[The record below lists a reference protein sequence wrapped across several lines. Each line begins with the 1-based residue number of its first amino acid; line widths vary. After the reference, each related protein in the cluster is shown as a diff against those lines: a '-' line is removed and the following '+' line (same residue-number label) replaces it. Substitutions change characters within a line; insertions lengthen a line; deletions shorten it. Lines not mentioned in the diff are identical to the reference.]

1 MWAFLYLKES
11 QMKLIENWQQ
21 AWKLKSVQVGAASAF
36 FYALILLSEQFLG
49 VWNVIPQEL
58 KNKIPENVAEWV
70 GIFVGVAMVLARLK
84 KQPEL
89 HNVNQFVTV
98 TAGHSNTDPGAVNG
112 KYKEAELVS
121 QFRNAVAYYLREAG
135 IQYKTDGVGTTN
147 QNLNA
152 AIKLIKGSSV
162 AVEFHMNAATSKQA
176 NGIET
181 IALPKDKKLAQD
193 LSKAVADAFGSRL
206 RGDNGWI
213 DQSKSARG
221 RLAYVDAGGL
231 IVELGF
237 ISNEEEL
244 FQFNARYWSAAKA
257 VAKVLI
263 EYEASK

>member
-1 MWAFLYLKES
+1 
-11 QMKLIENWQQ
+11 MKLIEDWKQ
-21 AWKLKSVQVGAASAF
+21 AWKLKSVQVGAISAF
-36 FYALILLSEQFLG
+36 FYVLILFSEQFLG
-49 VWNVIPQEL
+49 LWNIIPQDL
-58 KNKIPENVAEWV
+58 KNLIPEQWQEYV

-89 HNVNQFVTV
+89 QGVNQFVTV

-112 KYKEAELVS
+112 KFKEAELVS

-135 IQYKTDGVGTTN
+135 IQYKTDGVGLLN
-147 QNLNA
+147 QDLNA

-162 AVEFHMNAATSKQA
+162 AVEFHMNAAGSKQA

-193 LSKAVADAFGSRL
+193 LSKAVADVFGSRL

-213 DQSKSARG
+213 DQSQSARG
-221 RLAYVDAGGL
+221 KLGFISNGGL

-237 ISNEEEL
+237 ISNEAEL
-244 FQFNARYWSAAKA
+244 AQFNAKYWSAAKA
-257 VAKVLI
+257 VAMILI
-263 EYEASK
+263 KYEDKG

>member
-1 MWAFLYLKES
+1 MN
-11 QMKLIENWQQ
+11 LIDNWKQ
-21 AWKLKSVQVGAASAF
+21 AWKLKSVQVGAISAF
-36 FYALILLSEQFLG
+36 FYALILFSEQFVN
-49 VWNVIPQEL
+49 VWNVIPQDL
-58 KNKIPENVAEWV
+58 KNKIPENIAEWV
-70 GIFVGVAMVLARLK
+70 GCFVGVAMVLARLK

-98 TAGHSNTDPGAVNG
+98 TAGHSNKDPGAVNG
-112 KYKEAELVS
+112 KFKEAELVS

-135 IQYKTDGVGTTN
+135 IQYKTDGVGTLN
-147 QNLNA
+147 QDLNT

-193 LSKAVADAFGSRL
+193 LSKAVADVFGSRL

-213 DQSKSARG
+213 DQSQSARG
-221 RLAYVDAGGL
+221 KLGFISNGGL

-237 ISNEEEL
+237 ISNEAEL
-244 FQFNARYWSAAKA
+244 AAFNTKYWSAAKA
-257 VAKVLI
+257 VAMVLI
-263 EYEASK
+263 KHSK

>member
-1 MWAFLYLKES
+1 
-11 QMKLIENWQQ
+11 MKLIDNWKQ
-21 AWKLKSVQVGAASAF
+21 AWKLKSVQVGALSAF
-36 FYALILLSEQFLG
+36 FYALILFSEQFLS
-49 VWNVIPQEL
+49 VWEVIPQEL

-70 GIFVGVAMVLARLK
+70 GMFVGVAMVLARLK

-89 HNVNQFVTV
+89 HTGVNQFVAI

-112 KYKEAELVS
+112 KYKEADLVVN
-121 QFRNAVAYYLREAG
+121 FRNAVAFYLRGAG
-135 IQYKTDGVGTTN
+135 LQVKTDGTGTKN
-147 QNLNA
+147 EPLSA
-152 AIKLIKGSSV
+152 AVKLIKGPSV
-162 AVEFHMNAATSKQA
+162 AVEFHMNAAASKQA

-193 LSKAVADAFGSRL
+193 LSAAVATALGSRL

-221 RLAYVDAGGL
+221 SLAYINAGGL

-237 ISNEEEL
+237 ISNEAEL
-244 FQFNARYWSAAKA
+244 AAFQARYWIAAKA

-263 EYEASK
+263 EYESSK

>member
-1 MWAFLYLKES
+1 MEWE
-11 QMKLIENWQQ
+11 MKLIENWQQ

-36 FYALILLSEQFLG
+36 FYALVLLSEQFLG
-49 VWNVIPQEL
+49 VWAVIPQEL

-89 HNVNQFVTV
+89 HEVNQFVTV

-112 KYKEAELVS
+112 KFKEAELVS

-193 LSKAVADAFGSRL
+193 LSKAVADVFGSRL

-213 DQSKSARG
+213 DQSQSARG
-221 RLAYVDAGGL
+221 KLGFISNGGL

-263 EYEASK
+263 EYEKRN

>member
-1 MWAFLYLKES
+1 
-11 QMKLIENWQQ
+11 MKLIDNWKQ
-21 AWKLKSVQVGAASAF
+21 AWKLKSVQVGALSAF
-36 FYALILLSEQFLG
+36 FYALILFSEQFLN
-49 VWNVIPQEL
+49 VWAVIPQEL
-58 KNKIPENVAEWV
+58 KNKIPENVGEWV

-89 HNVNQFVTV
+89 HEVNQFVTV
-98 TAGHSNTDPGAVNG
+98 TAGHSNKDPGAVNG
-112 KYKEAELVS
+112 KFKEAELVS
-121 QFRNAVAYYLREAG
+121 QFRNAVAYCLREAG
-135 IQYKTDGVGTTN
+135 IQYKTDGVGILN
-147 QNLNA
+147 QDLNA

-176 NGIET
+176 NGVET

-213 DQSKSARG
+213 DQSQSARG
-221 RLAYVDAGGL
+221 KLGFISNGGL

-257 VAKVLI
+257 VAMILI
-263 EYEASK
+263 KHEKALK

>member
-1 MWAFLYLKES
+1 MGWE
-11 QMKLIENWQQ
+11 MKLIDNWKQ
-21 AWKLKSVQVGAASAF
+21 AWKLKSVQVGEISAF
-36 FYALILLSEQFLG
+36 FYALILFSEQFLN
-49 VWNVIPQEL
+49 VWAVIPQEL

-89 HNVNQFVTV
+89 HEVNQFVTV
-98 TAGHSNTDPGAVNG
+98 TAGHSNKDPGAVNG
-112 KYKEAELVS
+112 KFKEAELVS

-135 IQYKTDGVGTTN
+135 IQYKTDGVGILN
-147 QNLNA
+147 QDLNA

-162 AVEFHMNAATSKQA
+162 AVEFHMNAALNKSA
-176 NGIET
+176 NGVET

-193 LSKAVADAFGSRL
+193 LSKAVASALGSRL

-213 DQSKSARG
+213 DQSQSARG
-221 RLAYVDAGGL
+221 KLGFISNGGL

-263 EYEASK
+263 EYEKRN

>member
-1 MWAFLYLKES
+1 
-11 QMKLIENWQQ
+11 MKLIENWQQ
-21 AWKLKSVQVGAASAF
+21 AWKLKSVQVGAISAF
-36 FYALILLSEQFLG
+36 FYALILFSEQFLS
-49 VWNVIPQEL
+49 VWAVIPQEL

-98 TAGHSNTDPGAVNG
+98 TAGHSNKDPGAVNG
-112 KYKEAELVS
+112 KFKEAELVS
-121 QFRNAVAYYLREAG
+121 QFRNAVAYHLRDAG
-135 IQYKTDGVGTTN
+135 VQYKTDGVGATN

-213 DQSKSARG
+213 DQSQSARG
-221 RLAYVDAGGL
+221 KLGFISNGGL

-257 VAKVLI
+257 VAMILMAMRNK
-263 EYEASK
+263 

>member
-1 MWAFLYLKES
+1 
-11 QMKLIENWQQ
+11 MKLIDNWKQ
-21 AWKLKSVQVGAASAF
+21 AWKLKSVQVGAISAF
-36 FYALILLSEQFLG
+36 FYALILFSEQFLN
-49 VWNVIPQEL
+49 VWAVIPQEL

-98 TAGHSNTDPGAVNG
+98 TAGHSNKDPGAVNG
-112 KYKEAELVS
+112 KFKEAELVS

-147 QNLNA
+147 QDLNA

-213 DQSKSARG
+213 DQSQSARG
-221 RLAYVDAGGL
+221 KLGFISNGGL

-257 VAKVLI
+257 VAMILI
-263 EYEASK
+263 KHEKALK

>member
-1 MWAFLYLKES
+1 MGWE
-11 QMKLIENWQQ
+11 MKLIDNWKQ
-21 AWKLKSVQVGAASAF
+21 AWKLKSVQVGALSAF
-36 FYALILLSEQFLG
+36 FYALILFSEQFLN
-49 VWNVIPQEL
+49 VWAVIPQEL

-89 HNVNQFVTV
+89 HEVNQFVTV
-98 TAGHSNTDPGAVNG
+98 TAGHSNKDPGAVNG
-112 KYKEAELVS
+112 KFKEAELVS

-135 IQYKTDGVGTTN
+135 IQYKTDGVGILN
-147 QNLNA
+147 QDLNA

-213 DQSKSARG
+213 DQSQSARG
-221 RLAYVDAGGL
+221 KLGFISNGGL

-257 VAKVLI
+257 VAMILI
-263 EYEASK
+263 KHEKALK

>member
-1 MWAFLYLKES
+1 
-11 QMKLIENWQQ
+11 MKLIENWQQ
-21 AWKLKSVQVGAASAF
+21 AWKLKSVQVGAISAF
-36 FYALILLSEQFLG
+36 FYALILFSEQFLN
-49 VWNVIPQEL
+49 VWAVIPQEL

-89 HNVNQFVTV
+89 HEVNQFVTV
-98 TAGHSNTDPGAVNG
+98 TAGHSNKDPGVVNG
-112 KYKEAELVS
+112 KFKEAELVS

-213 DQSKSARG
+213 DQSQSARG
-221 RLAYVDAGGL
+221 KLGFISNGGL

-257 VAKVLI
+257 VAMILI
-263 EYEASK
+263 KHEKALK

>member
-1 MWAFLYLKES
+1 
-11 QMKLIENWQQ
+11 MKLIENWQQ
-21 AWKLKSVQVGAASAF
+21 AWKLKSVQVGAISAF
-36 FYALILLSEQFLG
+36 FYALILFSEQFLN
-49 VWNVIPQEL
+49 VWAVIPQEL

-89 HNVNQFVTV
+89 HEVNQFVTV
-98 TAGHSNTDPGAVNG
+98 TAGHSNKDPGAVNG
-112 KYKEAELVS
+112 KFKEAELVS

-135 IQYKTDGVGTTN
+135 IQYKTDGVGILN
-147 QNLNA
+147 QDLNA

-176 NGIET
+176 NGVET

-213 DQSKSARG
+213 DQSQSARG
-221 RLAYVDAGGL
+221 KLGFISNGGL

-257 VAKVLI
+257 VAMILI
-263 EYEASK
+263 KHEKALK

>member
-1 MWAFLYLKES
+1 
-11 QMKLIENWQQ
+11 MKLIDNWKQ
-21 AWKLKSVQVGAASAF
+21 AWKLKSVQVGAISAF
-36 FYALILLSEQFLG
+36 FYALILFSEQFLN
-49 VWNVIPQEL
+49 VWAVIPQEL

-98 TAGHSNTDPGAVNG
+98 TAGHSNKDPGAVNG
-112 KYKEAELVS
+112 KFKEAELVS

-135 IQYKTDGVGTTN
+135 IQYKTDGVGILN
-147 QNLNA
+147 QDLNA

-213 DQSKSARG
+213 DQSQSARG
-221 RLAYVDAGGL
+221 KLGFISNGGL

-244 FQFNARYWSAAKA
+244 FQFNARYWSAAEA
-257 VAKVLI
+257 VAMILI
-263 EYEASK
+263 KHEKALK

>member
-1 MWAFLYLKES
+1 
-11 QMKLIENWQQ
+11 MKLIDNWKQ
-21 AWKLKSVQVGAASAF
+21 AWKLKSVQVGAISAF
-36 FYALILLSEQFLG
+36 FYALILFSEQFLN
-49 VWNVIPQEL
+49 VWAVIPQEL
-58 KNKIPENVAEWV
+58 KNKIPENIAEWV

-98 TAGHSNTDPGAVNG
+98 TAGHSNKDPGAVNG
-112 KYKEAELVS
+112 KFKEAELVS

-135 IQYKTDGVGTTN
+135 IQYKTDGVGILN
-147 QNLNA
+147 QDLNA

-162 AVEFHMNAATSKQA
+162 AVEFHMNAALNKSA
-176 NGIET
+176 NGVET

-213 DQSKSARG
+213 DQSQSARG
-221 RLAYVDAGGL
+221 KLGFISNGGL

-244 FQFNARYWSAAKA
+244 FQFNARYWTAAKA
-257 VAKVLI
+257 VAMILI
-263 EYEASK
+263 KQLS